1 MDLIIYFNLFFIVV
15 LQSYTSGH
23 KFNKLTMVDL
33 IYHLSIF
40 ENKNPIYHYI
50 NFLKNII

>member
-1 MDLIIYFNLFFIVV
+1 MDLIIYFNLFFIAV

-50 NFLKNII
+50 NF